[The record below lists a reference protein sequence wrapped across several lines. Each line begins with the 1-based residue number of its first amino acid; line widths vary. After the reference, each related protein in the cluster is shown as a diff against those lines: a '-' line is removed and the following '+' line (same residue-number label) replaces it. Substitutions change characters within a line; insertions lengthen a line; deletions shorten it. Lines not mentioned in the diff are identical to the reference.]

1 MTKMSEP
8 PKSIPWSG
16 PSDGP
21 PPWLCSPSE
30 NAKRAT
36 NPPKPVLPVVGD
48 DVNAKPIDARC
59 FEVERFQQR
68 GGSAGFSVNGY
79 LLSGK
84 KR

>member
-1 MTKMSEP
+1 
-8 PKSIPWSG
+8 
-16 PSDGP
+16 
-21 PPWLCSPSE
+21 
-30 NAKRAT
+30 
-36 NPPKPVLPVVGD
+36 LPVVGD

>member
-1 MTKMSEP
+1 MSE
-8 PKSIPWSG
+8 KPWRG
-16 PSDGP
+16 PQDGP
-21 PPWLCSPSE
+21 PPWMCSPSE
-30 NAKRAT
+30 NAKRAA
-36 NPPKPVLPVVGD
+36 NPPKPVPPVVNSGD
-48 DVNAKPIDARC
+48 DVNAKPIDAAC